1 MPHEHLVISATIAG
15 IGIPLDHRRFETGRA
30 RQAIRPYQQLVV
42 LRRDLEAAQAAG
54 EVGQLQRCATCN
66 ADRPDRILAA
76 LVRLEIHSL
85 AVMRELRRSLVDIGL
100 GDQLFRGGPFA
111 RQVEPPQIEATTIDG
126 QVGLALLP
134 HQPMPIGRNSR
145 SGDARQRGHIVDRQL
160 AGDRRRG
167 NESGRQGG
175 RSKQCFHERRLQQ
188 NHAVA
193 AITAGRLICR

>member
-1 MPHEHLVISATIAG
+1 MPHEHLIINAAIAG
-15 IGIPLDHRRFETGRA
+15 IGILLDHRRFETRRP
-30 RQAIRPYQQLVV
+30 RQAIRPDQQLVV
-42 LRRDLEAAQAAG
+42 LRRDLEAAHPAL
-54 EVGQLQRCATCN
+54 EMRQLQRRAASN

-76 LVRLEIHSL
+76 FVGLEIHGL

-145 SGDARQRGHIVDRQL
+145 SGDTRQRGHIVDREL

-167 NESGRQGG
+167 NESGRQSG

-193 AITAGRLICR
+193 AITSGRLICR